1 MKGVTTGDIVLLALL
16 GVGIALSFLYVGFF
30 GAQGETVLVE
40 VSGLPV
46 YKGNLSEPR
55 KITIK
60 GGFGDLRIVVADNRV
75 AVLSAECPNK
85 ICVRT
90 GWRSHA
96 GDVIVCVPNRVI
108 IRILGQQASGV
119 RGVTG

>member
-108 IRILGQQASGV
+108 IRILGLQASGV